1 MCQNVNSI
9 GTQTT
14 EGTGLQSHSFRRPT
28 MNTLNL
34 IKKQIQKAAALH
46 DAQITHAAY
55 RGVEYDT
62 RCVEMTVPHGTYC
75 YRGRTY
81 SK

>member
-1 MCQNVNSI
+1 MYQSVSMF
-9 GTQTT
+9 GAQTT

-34 IKKQIQKAAALH
+34 IKKQIEKAAALH

-55 RGVEYDT
+55 RGVAYDT
-62 RCVEMTVPHGTYC
+62 RCVEMSDPHGTYC

-81 SK
+81 TK

>member
-1 MCQNVNSI
+1 
-9 GTQTT
+9 
-14 EGTGLQSHSFRRPT
+14 

-34 IKKQIQKAAALH
+34 IKKQIKKASALH

-55 RGVEYDT
+55 RGVAYDT
-62 RCVEMTVPHGTYC
+62 RCVEMSEPHGTYC
-75 YRGRTY
+75 YRGSTY

>member
-1 MCQNVNSI
+1 MPI
-9 GTQTT
+9 LLGRKRLK
-14 EGTGLQSHSFRRPT
+14 ERGLKNPSFRRPT